1 MLTYFLQVNLCW
13 LLFYGLYYA
22 LLSRE
27 TFFKLNRIYLIISL
41 LAGLLIPP
49 LSISKVEILKESPIV
64 EIVQPIVVSM
74 AEFQQDMESTI
85 VETQAQT
92 LSIWTV
98 LAWVYGL
105 GMAFFLL
112 KFSIGLFKIFQL
124 YKQGEKH
131 KDKGF
136 KLINTEG
143 VKTPFSFFNW
153 IFINPKIS
161 EDIDFQQII
170 AHEKAHIQQKHSFD
184 IVGLEILRGVFWLS
198 PLVHL
203 YARSLRNV
211 HEYLADA
218 AVLQNTEKKQYGR
231 LLISRTVCANG
242 LTLVNHFNFSQLKKR
257 IIMMTRNRSQRIVLI
272 KYTLAAPIFLLLVV
286 AFTIPNSP
294 LMSHTEGVS
303 REVENAVNTVETTLK
318 NNLQNTDNQY
328 LKTNE
333 RPRVSIKG
341 TQHGY
346 VLATNTAKVT
356 ALEINEGFEILSF
369 KMIVQDGDG
378 NPAKETYFNKGSVF
392 EKKLLD
398 RIKQSKPKSYFHII
412 DIQIKD
418 LKKGL
423 EYIYGDSYLHIVDE
437 IPTDYIVKTVETRAE
452 SLEYQRVSGS
462 TPVSGNLPHN
472 LLVKIEHGNAGGKM
486 NFENFKGEN
495 LLKVFQFGQKPGV
508 SWEVKKFKVQRVT
521 STSQSEQIENIGSV
535 FNKEVKM
542 LINQAQAGDLFHF
555 IDIEIL
561 SSDKTMAGNWGS
573 LSFDLTANYRY
584 GTPGLPFNTSSGFV
598 SKNMMQMAGT
608 VGGLSFGGYKKYRV
622 QSFNTNHFKN
632 GQNTPTVM
640 KNEGILFSEQS
651 KALFDRLE
659 VGDVLVFDN
668 IKITDLDGNLINVE
682 DIVKVTIAEP
692 KVSPSSKRSVTDP
705 TSDPMPRLAGR
716 SNGLISL
723 ETFRNQFM
731 LSLVQPNSAKPV
743 YCAIQSFSVIRKPSG
758 KSEAEYRQANNM
770 GAKFN
775 TEVLNLIQ
783 AAQNG
788 DKYEFINIKGRCPG
802 DVSAR
807 KLTDIAFIIGE
818 NKEDALRNELGA
830 AYMMD
835 TEMAKKLDVNTDCA
849 WKEGDTG
856 EMPVFP
862 GGEAEISKFVYSN
875 LRYPEECKKA
885 GREAMFI
892 VNYVVS
898 EEGYVTDVKSWK
910 FKWTNPHIEPAH
922 PMVKM
927 EAEDQPM
934 VDEAIRVI
942 RSMPRWKPGT
952 TNGAISCHRM
962 SFIFKFK
969 LS

>member
-41 LAGLLIPP
+41 LCGLVIP
-49 LSISKVEILKESPIV
+49 LSISRVEILTESPII
-64 EIVQPIVVSM
+64 EIIQPIAISVV
-74 AEFQQDMESTI
+74 EFQQNIESNI
-85 VETQAQT
+85 VETQAET
-92 LSIWTV
+92 WSVWTV
-98 LAWVYGL
+98 LTWVYGL
-105 GMAFFLL
+105 GIAVFLL
-112 KFSIGLFKIFQL
+112 KFSIGLYKIFQL

-131 KDKGF
+131 KNKDF
-136 KLINTEG
+136 KLINTEW

-153 IFINPKIS
+153 IFINDKIT
-161 EDIDFQQII
+161 ENLDFQQII
-170 AHEKAHIQQKHSFD
+170 AHEKAHVQQKHSFD

-218 AVLQNTEKKQYGR
+218 AALQNTEKKQYGR
-231 LLISRTVCANG
+231 LLISQTVCANG
-242 LTLVNHFNFSQLKKR
+242 LALVNHFNFSQLKKR
-257 IIMMTRNRSQRIVLI
+257 IIMMTRNRSQRIVLM

-318 NNLQNTDNQY
+318 NAAQPADNQD

-341 TQHGY
+341 TQMVY
-346 VLATNTAKVT
+346 VLAKNADHVT

-369 KMIVQDGDG
+369 KMIVQESDGY
-378 NPAKETYFNKGSVF
+378 PATETYFNKGSVF
-392 EKKLLD
+392 EKKLKD
-398 RIKQSKPKSYFHII
+398 RIKQSKPRSYFHII
-412 DIQIKD
+412 EIQIKD
-418 LKKGL
+418 LKKGF
-423 EYIYGDSYLHIVDE
+423 EYNYGDEYLHIVDE
-437 IPTDYIVKTVETRAE
+437 IPTDHLVRVVEMGAE
-452 SLEYQRVSGS
+452 SSDNQRVG
-462 TPVSGNLPHN
+462 TPVSGNLPNN
-472 LLVKIEHGNAGGKM
+472 LLVKIEHGGAGGKM

-495 LLKVFQFGQKPGV
+495 LLKVYQFGQKPNI
-508 SWEVKKFKVQRVT
+508 SWAVKEFKVQRVT
-521 STSQSEQIENIGSV
+521 PTGQSEQIRNIGGT
-535 FNKEVKM
+535 FNKEVKT

-555 IDIEIL
+555 IDIEVL
-561 SSDKTMAGNWGS
+561 SSDKTMVGNWGT
-573 LSFDLTANYRY
+573 LSFTLHENYRY
-584 GTPGLPFNTSSGFV
+584 GIPVLSFNNSSGLI
-598 SKNMMQMAGT
+598 SKQIMQLLGT
-608 VGGLSFGGYKKYRV
+608 SGGLLMGGYKKYRM
-622 QSFNTNHFKN
+622 QSFNTNHFQN
-632 GQNTPTVM
+632 GQKTPTVI
-640 KNEGILFSEQS
+640 KNEGILFSEQA

-668 IKITDLDGNLINVE
+668 IKITDLDGSAINVE

-692 KVSPSSKRSVTDP
+692 KVQSSSKKSVIDP

-731 LSLVQPNSAKPV
+731 LSLVQPHSAQPV
-743 YCAIQSFSVIRKPSG
+743 YCAIQSFIVVRKPNG
-758 KSEAEYRQANNM
+758 KSEAEYRQANNT

-807 KLTDIAFIIGE
+807 KLTDIAFTIGE

-830 AYMMD
+830 SYMMNV
-835 TEMAKKLDVNTDCA
+835 ENAKNASGDCV

-862 GGEAEISKFVYSN
+862 GGEAEVSKFVYSN

-892 VNYVVS
+892 INYVVS
-898 EEGYVTDVKSWK
+898 EEGYVTNVKNWK
-910 FKWTNPHIEPAH
+910 FKWANPHIEPAH
-922 PMVKM
+922 SMVKM

-934 VDEAIRVI
+934 VDEALRVI

-952 TNGAISCHRM
+952 TNGAITCHRK
-962 SFIFKFK
+962 SFMFKFK
-969 LS
+969 LP